1 MVQVVLAVHVTVC
14 ISLVILILLQQGKGA
29 EVGAVFGGSSNTVFG
44 ATGAGNVL
52 TRTTS
57 ALAVLFFATSL
68 YLAYTSSERAS
79 GSIFGSGSG
88 SVMSKHATTKAPAA
102 VPNSSS
108 NSNAPTN
115 ENPLVPNAEPNSE
128 APAVP
133 ALPSTNK

>member
-44 ATGAGNVL
+44 ASGAGNVL

-79 GSIFGSGSG
+79 GSIFGASSG
-88 SVMSKHATTKAPAA
+88 SVMSNHVSKAPAGA
-102 VPNSSS
+102 P
-108 NSNAPTN
+108 NSNANPSAPAN
-115 ENPLVPNAEPNSE
+115 ENPLAPNAEPNSD
-128 APAVP
+128 APALP
-133 ALPSTNK
+133 LAPSTNK